1 MRTQF
6 LRTLAV
12 AALLSIPALALAA
25 DISVDLKNFKFI
37 VAEDAASL
45 FGYNEDEGKL
55 FYYSNGKAEAT
66 VKIPA
71 DGEYDIVLKAS
82 GDKAQDVRAKF
93 KVAVDGEAV
102 GEETTLTAD
111 EAKEYKFPVK
121 LKAGDHKLVVEFT
134 NDEYKENEYDR
145 NFYLHGAT
153 LKSK

>member
-1 MRTQF
+1 MRSPF
-6 LRTLAV
+6 VRALAV

-71 DGEYDIVLKAS
+71 DGEYEIVIKAS

-93 KVAVDGEAV
+93 KVAIDSEAV

-111 EAKEYKFPVK
+111 EPKEYKFPVK